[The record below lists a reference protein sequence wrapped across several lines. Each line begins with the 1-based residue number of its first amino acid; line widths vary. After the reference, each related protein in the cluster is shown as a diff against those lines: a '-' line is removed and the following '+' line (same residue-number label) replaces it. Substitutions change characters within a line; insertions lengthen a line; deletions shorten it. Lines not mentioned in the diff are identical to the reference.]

1 MPGGKQ
7 QPPRRNDGWDRGRPS
22 WEEEEHPARGEA
34 GKAPAARLAGN
45 TTSVL
50 QGALHALPGRR
61 TSPNLRLEGAWGSS
75 AKPDAQTLQCP
86 GTLMPGGPQSLTP
99 FLILRKQ
106 WHLYAHNGF
115 SVSPSPPQWPHSIPH
130 HERLPQV

>member
-7 QPPRRNDGWDRGRPS
+7 QPPRRNDGWDRGRQA
-22 WEEEEHPARGEA
+22 WDDVAHPACGEA
-34 GKAPAARLAGN
+34 GKAPLAGN
-45 TTSVL
+45 ATSVL
-50 QGALHALPGRR
+50 QGALHVLPVQADLAQPRDI
-61 TSPNLRLEGAWGSS
+61 TKL
-75 AKPDAQTLQCP
+75 DMQTLQCP

-106 WHLYAHNGF
+106 WHLYVHNGF